1 MAARCGIPCCRLERR
16 DGTSSNPCTTCGPRG
31 KDVAGGGATGQ
42 RRRGVRQS
50 RRPPLKVPVRLSDT
64 RTRCASL
71 DGGARLVRLDE
82 AREGGNMA
90 TSGAL
95 PPAAEDS
102 SLTRAR
108 IGALTLAYSL
118 TALTITVARAP
129 NPLST
134 QDGQLCVATTCITSA
149 GRVTTYRPQP
159 DWTSAPPGAGR

>member
-1 MAARCGIPCCRLERR
+1 MAA
-16 DGTSSNPCTTCGPRG
+16 
-31 KDVAGGGATGQ
+31 
-42 RRRGVRQS
+42 
-50 RRPPLKVPVRLSDT
+50 
-64 RTRCASL
+64 
-71 DGGARLVRLDE
+71 
-82 AREGGNMA
+82 
-90 TSGAL
+90 SGAL

-108 IGALTLAYSL
+108 IGALTLACSL

>member
-1 MAARCGIPCCRLERR
+1 MAA
-16 DGTSSNPCTTCGPRG
+16 
-31 KDVAGGGATGQ
+31 
-42 RRRGVRQS
+42 
-50 RRPPLKVPVRLSDT
+50 
-64 RTRCASL
+64 
-71 DGGARLVRLDE
+71 
-82 AREGGNMA
+82 
-90 TSGAL
+90 SGAL

-108 IGALTLAYSL
+108 IGALPLTLAYSL